1 MSNFADQLNK
11 VVQYVLGMGATVMLP
26 LFLFILA
33 LCFRV
38 KWTKALRSALTVG
51 IGFVGINAVMT
62 ILSDNV
68 GPAAKVM
75 VKHIGLSLPHADL
88 GWPALS
94 AITWGLP
101 IAPFVIVMTIVINII
116 MLGMK
121 WTKTVDVDLWNYWHF
136 ALAGTLVYY
145 VTGNFWLGI
154 LAAAVITVIVFKL
167 ADWAA
172 PLGEKYFGL
181 EGISLP
187 TVSSITFWPIGLL
200 GNWIIDHIPG
210 LNKIHINPQTI
221 QKRFGIMGEPMMI
234 GTILGILL
242 GVLAGYDVRGI
253 LQIGVNLGAV
263 MFILPRMVRILME
276 GLMPISEAVKD
287 WLNKHVKNSGELY
300 IGLDIAVAIGNHA
313 VISTG
318 LILTPIAVVL
328 AFFLPGNGTMPLA
341 DLANLAVFAS
351 MIVLATKGDVFRSIL
366 IGIPCLIADLYISSA
381 LAGTITKMAQNV
393 NYSGAKSSSVTSFLD
408 GGNPLRYWLVKIF
421 ELNPIALGLIPLIG
435 LIIWWLY
442 RVTKKSVFGADSL
455 GKSNN

>member
-187 TVSSITFWPIGLL
+187 TVSSITFWPKIG
-200 GNWIIDHIPG
+200 
-210 LNKIHINPQTI
+210 
-221 QKRFGIMGEPMMI
+221 R
-234 GTILGILL
+234 
-242 GVLAGYDVRGI
+242 A
-253 LQIGVNLGAV
+253 
-263 MFILPRMVRILME
+263 
-276 GLMPISEAVKD
+276 
-287 WLNKHVKNSGELY
+287 HV
-300 IGLDIAVAIGNHA
+300 
-313 VISTG
+313 
-318 LILTPIAVVL
+318 
-328 AFFLPGNGTMPLA
+328 
-341 DLANLAVFAS
+341 
-351 MIVLATKGDVFRSIL
+351 
-366 IGIPCLIADLYISSA
+366 
-381 LAGTITKMAQNV
+381 
-393 NYSGAKSSSVTSFLD
+393 
-408 GGNPLRYWLVKIF
+408 
-421 ELNPIALGLIPLIG
+421 
-435 LIIWWLY
+435 
-442 RVTKKSVFGADSL
+442 
-455 GKSNN
+455 

>member
-300 IGLDIAVAIGNHA
+300 IGLDIAVAIGNPA

-366 IGIPCLIADLYISSA
+366 IGIPCLIADLYIPSA